1 MTAKVGLALSGGGAR
16 GLAHIGVLIVLQ
28 QEGIPIDLLAGTSMG
43 GFVAAVYAAGMEPS
57 AIKAEALSLS
67 SPRRLWSLID
77 LVPPRRGLFEGQK
90 VHDYMASFL
99 GDRTFDDLS
108 ISLTVIATD
117 LNTGQQVHLNHGRVA
132 DAVHATIALP
142 GILAPV
148 ERNGQL
154 LVDGGILNNLPT
166 DVARDMGA
174 DVVVAVNV
182 VPDDQTEYV
191 LDQGTHHRWHIP
203 GGLSDAASVMMRSI
217 QVMRIELDRRRL
229 EETPPDVML
238 QPAISSQVG
247 ILTGFTCAEEIIAA
261 GEAAAR
267 EALPQI
273 RDRLA
278 TYASRRQAV

>member
-1 MTAKVGLALSGGGAR
+1 MTARVGLALSGGGAR
-16 GLAHIGVLIVLQ
+16 GLAHIGVLNVLQ

-43 GFVAAVYAAGMEPS
+43 GFLGAVYAAGMDPS
-57 AIKAEALSLS
+57 AIKAEALNLS

-77 LVPPRRGLFEGQK
+77 LVPPRRGLIEGNK
-90 VHDYMASFL
+90 VHEYMASLL
-99 GDRTFDDLS
+99 GDRIFDDLR
-108 ISLTVIATD
+108 IPLTVVAAD
-117 LNTGQQVHLNHGRVA
+117 LNTGQQVHLNQGRVV
-132 DAVHATIALP
+132 DAVRATIALP

-174 DVVVAVNV
+174 DIVVAVNV
-182 VPDDQTEYV
+182 VPDDQTERA
-191 LDQGTHHRWHIP
+191 LDQGPHHRWNLP
-203 GGLSDAASVMMRSI
+203 GALSDAASVMMRSV

-238 QPAISSQVG
+238 QPAISSEVG

-261 GEAAAR
+261 GEEAAR

-278 TYASRRQAV
+278 TYDCLRLAV